1 MLVHVVADPEP
12 FDPRKGINSS
22 IESVAEDGSIL
33 FCTPFPVRAL
43 GHFTVKYVI
52 TDTNGK
58 VTTIVSEELDPP
70 VDKGIVTAVNADT
83 DTFALSLYVTNV
95 DTGGEARMGAYR
107 INKTTRS
114 FSVDIEDIYYAFYI
128 LDGVK

>member
-1 MLVHVVADPEP
+1 
-12 FDPRKGINSS
+12 
-22 IESVAEDGSIL
+22 
-33 FCTPFPVRAL
+33 
-43 GHFTVKYVI
+43 VKYVI